1 MEENNNFENKTMLI
15 KKAIVR
21 LSLIII
27 PTLILI
33 FLINYKSF
41 VNNEITN
48 IYYYV
53 SIVGSIISII
63 IFGLMFLK
71 QISENLKNKLYAFLD
86 IFYIFTTAC
95 CLFQCIFA
103 FGYFKANVDG
113 TSMEP
118 TLENN
123 QVLIVRSSNKNVN
136 NFDVVVA
143 AYDQSI
149 NIYNDNGGLKSGD
162 LLVKRVIAKGGDTF
176 YYEDGKLYLN
186 GELVEEEYTNSF
198 TYDFSLDNQRFATQR
213 GALRYDEENDLF
225 YVNEGY
231 YFLMGDNRGVS
242 NDSRQLGLFKEEQIV
257 GVVKY
262 ELHGIFDWEKMR

>member
-1 MEENNNFENKTMLI
+1 MAKQKNMSYGIIGLGRLGSALAYKLYDLGADILVIDKDEERVAEF
-15 KKAIVR
+15 R
-21 LSLIII
+21 
-27 PTLILI
+27 
-33 FLINYKSF
+33 
-41 VNNEITN
+41 EITDN
-48 IYYYV
+48 AFIAKNLTKKGLMDMGVQDCDVVIVCIASSIDV
-53 SIVGSIISII
+53 SILTVMKLFSI
-63 IFGLMFLK
+63 G
-71 QISENLKNKLYAFLD
+71 
-86 IFYIFTTAC
+86 
-95 CLFQCIFA
+95 
-103 FGYFKANVDG
+103 
-113 TSMEP
+113 
-118 TLENN
+118 
-123 QVLIVRSSNKNVN
+123 
-136 NFDVVVA
+136 
-143 AYDQSI
+143 
-149 NIYNDNGGLKSGD
+149 
-162 LLVKRVIAKGGDTF
+162 VKRVIAKGGDTF

>member
-1 MEENNNFENKTMLI
+1 
-15 KKAIVR
+15 
-21 LSLIII
+21 
-27 PTLILI
+27 
-33 FLINYKSF
+33 
-41 VNNEITN
+41 
-48 IYYYV
+48 
-53 SIVGSIISII
+53 
-63 IFGLMFLK
+63 
-71 QISENLKNKLYAFLD
+71 
-86 IFYIFTTAC
+86 
-95 CLFQCIFA
+95 
-103 FGYFKANVDG
+103 
-113 TSMEP
+113 MEP
-118 TLENN
+118 TLVNN
-123 QVLIVRSSNKNVN
+123 QVLIVRSSNKNIN

-186 GELVEEEYTNSF
+186 GELIEEEYTNSF
-198 TYDFSLDNQRFATQR
+198 TYDFGLDNQRFATQR
-213 GALRYDEENDLF
+213 GALRYDEESDLF